1 MSAMCQ
7 ERTSAASFNH
17 NHARIGSP
25 ESSAQRQLLHGL
37 RSVNMSRRLVCK
49 ARPSGESAMLPEF
62 KLPSGEECPI
72 SDELLGV
79 LYRSNPHGL
88 SALVTSVGPETRA
101 ILALYCY
108 RRAHL
113 QDMGLSI
120 AATCEEANLLSFGA
134 AGGILFSRSREA
146 PHKSIVNYYQAR
158 RTITLSTGPSKR
170 SRVVRSI

>member
-1 MSAMCQ
+1 MCPGTDISCLLQ
-7 ERTSAASFNH
+7 LPNR
-17 NHARIGSP
+17 HARIGSP
-25 ESSAQRQLLHGL
+25 ESSARRQLLHGL

-49 ARPSGESAMLPEF
+49 ARPSGVSAMLPKSE
-62 KLPSGEECPI
+62 LPSEEECPI

-101 ILALYCY
+101 MLALYCY

-120 AATCEEANLLSFGA
+120 AATCEDANLLSLGA
-134 AGGILFSRSREA
+134 VGAILFSRSREA
-146 PHKSIVNYYQAR
+146 PHKSIVNYHQTR
-158 RTITLSTGPSKR
+158 RTVTLSTGPLKAFPS
-170 SRVVRSI
+170 S